1 MTISPNVGLNFTEF
15 EQDIDLRTREWFNDY
30 LPWIT
35 DDYSLQQMRFLYEL
49 FWKQYFEEEDR

>member
-1 MTISPNVGLNFTEF
+1 MKFNPNVGLNFTEF
-15 EQDIDLRTREWFNDY
+15 EQDIDLRTREWFDDY

-49 FWKQYFEEEDR
+49 FWKQYFEEED